1 MKWTAVVLGLIG
13 SMTAGAAGQEPPK
26 PIFVDVT
33 REAGLDFKH
42 SYGDHDLSNIVEG
55 TGAGAMFL
63 DYDGDGHLD
72 IYLVNG
78 TWMRTVNDNQG
89 RDLQGKLSN
98 ALYRNNG
105 DGTFADVTEKAG
117 VGDQGFGFGCSAAD
131 FDRDGDLDLYVLN
144 YGPNVLYRND
154 GDGTFTDVTA
164 GSGLADGRWS
174 LSSPWIDYDN
184 DGDLDVYVANY
195 LEYDEG
201 KFRSF
206 YAASGYPGPLS
217 YSGQADA
224 LYRNNG
230 DATFTDVTEE
240 TGVLKPDGRAMSAMA
255 ADLNNDGLLDL
266 YVANDAMENY
276 YFENTG
282 HSRFD
287 EKGLR
292 MGLAFGEHGQGVSS
306 MGPVIGDL
314 NGDGR
319 LDIFVP
325 DMGYSSLLL
334 HRGDFFENA
343 TTASKL
349 ALICGQ
355 YTGWGGILLD
365 YDNDGDLDLFVANGN
380 AHHEYTEEDILAAN
394 DGAANFTDVARDSGP
409 YFGQKY
415 VGRGATCGDYDNDGD
430 LDILVVNLND
440 AARLLRNDGGNRN
453 HWLTLHFK
461 LPGGKND
468 AIGARVTVT
477 AGARRQI
484 QDVVAVKGYL
494 SQADPRVHF
503 GLGRAAVV
511 DSVEIRWPD
520 GRRQR
525 LENVPVDRILIVVQE
540 KEKPEVP

>member
-1 MKWTAVVLGLIG
+1 MKWDAIVLCLIG
-13 SMTAGAAGQEPPK
+13 SMTAGAVGQESPK
-26 PIFVDVT
+26 PIFVDIT

-55 TGAGAMFL
+55 TGSGAMFF

-78 TWMRTVNDNQG
+78 TWMRTVNDNRG
-89 RDLQGKLSN
+89 RSLQGTLRN
-98 ALYRNNG
+98 ALYRNKG

-154 GDGTFTDVTA
+154 GDGTFTDVTVA
-164 GSGLADGRWS
+164 SGLADGRWS

-195 LEYDEG
+195 LAYDDG

-206 YAASGYPGPLS
+206 YAAAGYPGPLS
-217 YSGQADA
+217 YGGQADA

-230 DATFTDVTEE
+230 DGTFTDVTEA

-282 HSRFD
+282 QGRFD

-314 NGDGR
+314 NGNSR

-325 DMGYSSLLL
+325 DMGYGSLLL

-343 TTASKL
+343 TTASRL

-394 DGAANFTDVARDSGP
+394 DGGANFTDVARDSGP
-409 YFGQKY
+409 YFRQKY

-453 HWLTLHFK
+453 RWLTLDLK
-461 LPGGKND
+461 LPGGRSH

-477 AGARRQI
+477 TGSRRQV
-484 QDVVAVKGYL
+484 QDVIAVKGYL

-503 GLGRAAVV
+503 GLGAAARV
-511 DSVEIRWPD
+511 DSVGKTCRWIRS
-520 GRRQR
+520 
-525 LENVPVDRILIVVQE
+525 
-540 KEKPEVP
+540 